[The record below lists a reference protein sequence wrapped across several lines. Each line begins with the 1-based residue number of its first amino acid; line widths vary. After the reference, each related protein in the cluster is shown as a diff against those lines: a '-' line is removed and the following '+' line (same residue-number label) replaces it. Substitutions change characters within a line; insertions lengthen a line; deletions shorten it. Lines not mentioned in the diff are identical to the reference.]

1 MSGKTEPPFWKVT
14 PRVAL
19 IFARLPQ
26 VVGSV
31 GSLAMMRKRLLVGS
45 VALLAAG
52 VAAACS
58 GGAEPSSSGGT
69 GGTSATGGSAGSS
82 ANGGS
87 AGSSATGGSAGS
99 SATGGSAGSSAAGG
113 TGGTG
118 GSSGGAG
125 GAVNQAGESGTSG
138 EGGMQACAKDVQE
151 AKLTPANLLF
161 VIDKSGSMECNP
173 PNGDVDLGNMCE
185 RFPRKEDPTQPSK
198 WEVTRAA
205 LATALDTLALQEN
218 VSAGLSVFPKGP
230 ASNSCTVDDTPEVPI
245 AKLDA
250 AQRSAI
256 GTLLDGIEPAGLTPI
271 AGATILSYAHL
282 ADQLRARQLVG
293 NTFVVLL
300 TDGAETCRK
309 EELPPLVEE
318 DVPNARLFN
327 IRTFVIG
334 APGSEPARGLLSRIA
349 YEGGTSAS
357 AGCDHSGALIDDDTG
372 DCHFDMTTSTDF
384 AADLNDALLAI
395 SRTKT
400 LSCTFDVPT
409 NPNGGGVNLNEV
421 NVTFE
426 AGDGSVE
433 QPPNVPGQ
441 DCENDVDGWQYSA
454 DKTKI
459 VLCGEICDRV
469 QADPEGQVSIV
480 LGCPTVKDVT

>member
-1 MSGKTEPPFWKVT
+1 MSGAPGLPFWSVA
-14 PRVAL
+14 PRFGL
-19 IFARLPQ
+19 IFARLRH

-31 GSLAMMRKRLLVGS
+31 GSGAIMTRRLLFGA
-45 VALLAAG
+45 VAPFAVG

-58 GGAEPSSSGGT
+58 GGDNPSSSGGT
-69 GGTSATGGSAGSS
+69 GGTSATGGGA
-82 ANGGS
+82 AVGGS
-87 AGSSATGGSAGS
+87 AGSSATGGTTS
-99 SATGGSAGSSAAGG
+99 GGAGG
-113 TGGTG
+113 NGGTG

-125 GAVNQAGESGTSG
+125 GTQNQAGESGTSG
-138 EGGMQACAKDVQE
+138 EGGMASCAKDVQE

-173 PNGDVDLGNMCE
+173 PNGDTVLGNMCE
-185 RFPRKEDPTQPSK
+185 THPRKEDPTLPSK

-205 LATALDTLALQEN
+205 LSTALDTLALQEN
-218 VSAGLSVFPKGP
+218 VSAGVSVFPKGG
-230 ASNSCTVDDTPEVPI
+230 ASNSCSVDDTPEVPI

-282 ADQLRARQLVG
+282 ADELRAGRITG

-309 EELPPLVEE
+309 EELAPLVGE

-334 APGSEPARGLLSRIA
+334 APGSEEARGLLSQIA

-357 AGCDHSGALIDDDTG
+357 PDCDHSGPLTENETG
-372 DCHFDMTTSTDF
+372 DCHLDMTTSTDF
-384 AADLNDALLAI
+384 AADLNDALLEI

-409 NPNGGGVNLNEV
+409 NPSGGGVNLNEV
-421 NVTFE
+421 NVTFA
-426 AGDGSVE
+426 AGDGTVE
-433 QPPNVPGQ
+433 RPANVAGEN
-441 DCENDVDGWQYSA
+441 CENDVDGWQYSA
-454 DKTKI
+454 DRTKI
-459 VLCGEICDRV
+459 ILCGGICDRV
-469 QADPEGQVSIV
+469 QADPDGQVSIV

>member
-1 MSGKTEPPFWKVT
+1 MRRRLSV
-14 PRVAL
+14 VA
-19 IFARLPQ
+19 
-26 VVGSV
+26 
-31 GSLAMMRKRLLVGS
+31 
-45 VALLAAG
+45 VAVLAAG

-58 GGAEPSSSGGT
+58 GGDGPSSSGGT
-69 GGTSATGGSAGSS
+69 GGTSATGGSA
-82 ANGGS
+82 AKGGS
-87 AGSSATGGSAGS
+87 AGSSATGGATGG
-99 SATGGSAGSSAAGG
+99 SATGGS
-113 TGGTG
+113 GGTG
-118 GSSGGAG
+118 GSAGGSGGT
-125 GAVNQAGESGTSG
+125 VNQAGESGAGG
-138 EGGMQACAKDVQE
+138 EAGMKACAKDVQE

-173 PNGDVDLGNMCE
+173 PNGDSVLGGMCE
-185 RFPRKEDPTQPSK
+185 MFPRKEDPTQPSK
-198 WEVTRAA
+198 WEVTRDA
-205 LATALDTLALQEN
+205 LAMALDTLAMQEN
-218 VSAGLSVFPKGP
+218 ISAGLSVFPKGT
-230 ASNSCTVDDTPEVPI
+230 ASNSCTVDSTPEVPI
-245 AKLDA
+245 AKLNA
-250 AQRSAI
+250 AQRNAI
-256 GTLLDGIEPAGLTPI
+256 GSVLDDVDPAGLTPI

-282 ADQLRARQLVG
+282 ADEIRAGQLTG

-309 EELPPLVEE
+309 EELPPLVGE

-334 APGSEPARGLLSRIA
+334 APGSEEARGLLSQIA
-349 YEGGTSAS
+349 YEGGTATSPDCEH
-357 AGCDHSGALIDDDTG
+357 GGALTENETG
-372 DCHFDMTTSTDF
+372 DCHFDMTTSMNF
-384 AADLNDALLAI
+384 AEDLNDALLAI

-409 NPNGGGVNLNEV
+409 NPNGGGVNLEEV

-433 QPPNVPGQ
+433 EPSNVPGEN
-441 DCENDVDGWQYSA
+441 CENDVDGWQYSA

-459 VLCGEICDRV
+459 ILCGEICDRV